1 MPGGQARTGRAVRA
15 STTVDLLWLLCR
27 SREGQREREKDSHTR
42 EDDRLRRSPV
52 DMLLLLVDVELCPHI
67 STVRGIYFSEGT
79 RCFPVGGAPYYRQAP
94 GVFISI

>member
-42 EDDRLRRSPV
+42 EDERLRRR
-52 DMLLLLVDVELCPHI
+52 LVELELEMY
-67 STVRGIYFSEGT
+67 V
-79 RCFPVGGAPYYRQAP
+79 
-94 GVFISI
+94 